1 MNYEVFRQLEK
12 IRKKHGP
19 QEFGRICQVL
29 LELTFQEIGFRTR
42 GRSVERPDI
51 SAERGPESYAIE
63 VKAPSGT
70 SVSIDE
76 NDLDGLKDFENK
88 GINPAIAVLAFRP
101 NPAWLLL
108 NARKLRPGKHNVT
121 ALRLYSLAELEK
133 EIDNAFPGILSRY
146 LDLAMTKKSR
156 GLWEK
161 LRFGAGAIRGEG
173 SVRQSQNRM

>member
-19 QEFGRICQVL
+19 QEFGRICQIL
-29 LELTFQEIGFRTR
+29 LELTFRQIGFRTR
-42 GRSVERPDI
+42 GRPVERPDI
-51 SAERGPESYAIE
+51 SAERGSEGYAIE

-70 SVSIDE
+70 SISIDQD
-76 NDLDGLKDFENK
+76 DLDGLKDFENK
-88 GINPAIAVLAFRP
+88 GISPVIAVLAFKS

-108 NARKLRPGKHNVT
+108 NARRLKPGKHNVT
-121 ALRLYSLAELEK
+121 ALRLYSLAGMEQ
-133 EIDNAFPGILSRY
+133 EIDNAFPGVLGRY

-161 LRFGAGAIRGEG
+161 LA
-173 SVRQSQNRM
+173 